1 MFDIQKVGAT
11 QVRVALRFSGPE
23 ACGIKSDL
31 DRRVLRVPRVK
42 LEAAADILEVSPNV
56 GDHHV
61 PGTKLGCSVSWFKY
75 PFRHLG
81 ISRYEILRS
90 IPPPARN
97 LQDGRAAVAGPVRFD
112 QGRIFGA
119 RRAPQTN
126 HYDKTRPR
134 RSTKLDRMIRQASA

>member
-1 MFDIQKVGAT
+1 
-11 QVRVALRFSGPE
+11 
-23 ACGIKSDL
+23 
-31 DRRVLRVPRVK
+31 LRVPRVK

-61 PGTKLGCSVSWFKY
+61 PGTKLGCSVSWFKC

-97 LQDGRAAVAGPVRFD
+97 LQDRQRSSRWSSEVRPGPK
-112 QGRIFGA
+112 I
-119 RRAPQTN
+119 
-126 HYDKTRPR
+126 R
-134 RSTKLDRMIRQASA
+134 RSQSAANQPLRQNSPPTFCQAR